1 VQLNCS
7 SVQTIGAAV
16 VTAKAAVVELM
27 GFGGGIVVITDGI
40 VVELP
45 QFISSS
51 APKQST
57 TSSQI

>member
-1 VQLNCS
+1 M
-7 SVQTIGAAV
+7 IGAAV

-27 GFGGGIVVITDGI
+27 RLVGEIVVVTDGMI
-40 VVELP
+40 VELP